1 MIGYGCGPRPLP
13 SLIRTL
19 MKLNTSSV
27 PTHQPSKLVLFVKSD
42 TIFTGSNCICRS
54 LHHSGEASASGEV
67 NSAGDPSTNVGVA
80 GSVGGAA
87 GSGLGAYGHSSQD
100 YGRPGRDVYHT
111 QQPLMASPLT
121 SSMAPEGQGRPSST
135 QTQLY
140 NPAAAHPTTSQYESN
155 ASQAVEGS
163 FAFDRSRRPKKA

>member
-42 TIFTGSNCICRS
+42 TIFTCSNCICRS

-155 ASQAVEGS
+155 ASQAVEGL